1 MYIHTNLYTNIHTFL
16 DTKYEREYV
25 FNSDPCM
32 IYVYIYIYG
41 WKRLVASVYV

>member
-1 MYIHTNLYTNIHTFL
+1 MHIHTYL

-32 IYVYIYIYG
+32 IYIYIYMYG
-41 WKRLVASVYV
+41 EEAIHLRACIMT

>member
-1 MYIHTNLYTNIHTFL
+1 MHIHTYL

-32 IYVYIYIYG
+32 IYIYIYICMG
-41 WKRLVASVYV
+41 KRLFTSVHV